1 MSETRKMF
9 WSRRLSGRMGWGPLP
24 SFRANCPE
32 LVHSPAEQIGAAATH
47 SSQSQPQPQIW
58 VKHINLVAV
67 LAKIFSPMFCCVA
80 EI

>member
-1 MSETRKMF
+1 
-9 WSRRLSGRMGWGPLP
+9 MGGWDGDRFLP
-24 SFRANCPE
+24 SV
-32 LVHSPAEQIGAAATH
+32 LIVHSPAEQIGAAATH

>member
-1 MSETRKMF
+1 
-9 WSRRLSGRMGWGPLP
+9 MGGWDGDRFLP
-24 SFRANCPE
+24 SV
-32 LVHSPAEQIGAAATH
+32 LIVHSPAEQIGTNL
-47 SSQSQPQPQIW
+47 SQSQPQIW